1 MNYNDIIVRIAYLTK
16 RNNIKQSELADIL
29 GIKKQAINGRAER
42 NSEFTI
48 DEIKAIENYYNIDL
62 SSVDIFVNV
71 NKNQKKSSD
80 NTSNKT
86 IKEKLTDFPLR
97 LIEIQKSSGL
107 SDKDFAQRIE
117 LYRDEYL
124 EFKSGDRKPD
134 LNIVNQLKQHFNIS
148 LDWLL
153 YGE

>member
-134 LNIVNQLKQHFNIS
+134 LNIANQLKQHFNIS

>member
-134 LNIVNQLKQHFNIS
+134 LNIVNQLKQHFIIS